1 MLFLA
6 AECSGAKLL
15 ELLGFLVLLE
25 LLLYEIS
32 NSWKFRN

>member
-1 MLFLA
+1 MLFSTV
-6 AECSGAKLL
+6 ERSGAKLL
-15 ELLGFLVLLE
+15 ELLGLLVLLE